1 MKVYST
7 CGRPGSCCMEINH
20 DEEND
25 VYRIFDNNEGW
36 ESTEVTFEQ
45 LINIRDVI
53 TELESK
59 RKDIE
64 DLD

>member
-1 MKVYST
+1 MGT
-7 CGRPGSCCMEINH
+7 LLCL
-20 DEEND
+20 D
-25 VYRIFDNNEGW
+25 NEGW

-45 LINIRDVI
+45 LINLRDVI

>member
-7 CGRPGSCCMEINH
+7 CERPGACCMEINH

-45 LINIRDVI
+45 LINLRDVI
-53 TELESK
+53 TELESN